1 MHKSAWKIVD
11 AFIEDSCPTWTSPD
25 TASSKKRKRSSEDQ
39 AEADSAA
46 LAAQVLPWLQGTLAG
61 FEPWHPAPELRTHH
75 PLHEPDRGR
84 CGDCVHAALPLGMG
98 RQHLAQLFADR
109 LLCGLT

>member
-61 FEPWHPAPELRTHH
+61 LNHGIRRQNSERIILFMNLTVAGVVTASMQRFLLEWAGNI
-75 PLHEPDRGR
+75 LHSYSQTA
-84 CGDCVHAALPLGMG
+84 CCVA
-98 RQHLAQLFADR
+98 
-109 LLCGLT
+109 